1 MTRSDAAERYVR
13 DREKSPVLA
22 FVLSLLLGPLG
33 LLYAN
38 VLYGVILCVVA
49 VLGFS
54 TLIVPAFAWL
64 LAAVDAP
71 FAAISYN
78 RKLESHAALIKEG
91 SKGSI

>member
-1 MTRSDAAERYVR
+1 MMKGDAAERYVR

-22 FVLSLLLGPLG
+22 FILALLLGPPG

-38 VLYGVILCVVA
+38 VLYGLILCVVA

-64 LAAVDAP
+64 LAVIDAP

-91 SKGSI
+91 GKGSI